1 MPLAP
6 SITLQFVG
14 NVPTDRLVPRDL
26 LILCDPQCPGHLANA
41 NDLSGALY
49 RIPGHAD
56 ELRETL
62 AELARLGFSDRF
74 RRIIADL
81 YRREVPLPGSTKPE
95 LMASS
100 GPTINHPAR
109 NPTCLKQPN

>member
-1 MPLAP
+1 LPQGP
-6 SITLQFVG
+6 SITLQLVG
-14 NVPTDRLVPRDL
+14 NVSTDCLEPHDL

-49 RIPGHAD
+49 RVPGDAD
-56 ELRETL
+56 ELRSTL

-81 YRREVPLPGSTKPE
+81 YRREVAFAWFNETKTDE
-95 LMASS
+95 CV
-100 GPTINHPAR
+100 NQCHD
-109 NPTCLKQPN
+109 